1 MTFGDKLCKLRK
13 EKNLTQEQL
22 ADILKV
28 SRQSVSKWESGIAY
42 PETEKLIAL
51 ANLFECSTDY
61 LLKDDCLDN
70 NYNVCLAV
78 EPPIRH
84 QRIIGYIL
92 LAVSLIAGILIPL
105 LAKSEESIFF
115 ALIFSVAVLCCSLIC
130 LFVKLNA
137 GYWCAWAVASP
148 LLSFSTYIVGLNFLF
163 RLNLALI
170 LFYAVMFFIARKI
183 FNKDIIKSGKKTKL
197 LILSWVVFVGLIWGL
212 YSISILGGTDILI
225 NLFSHAVMALL
236 ITYTACYTKK

>member
-28 SRQSVSKWESGIAY
+28 SRQSVSKWESGAAY
-42 PETEKLIAL
+42 PETEKLICL

-61 LLKDDCLDN
+61 LLKDECIDN
-70 NYNVCLAV
+70 NFNVGSAA
-78 EPPIRH
+78 EYPTHH

-105 LAKSEESIFF
+105 LASSEESIFF
-115 ALIFSVAVLCCSLIC
+115 ALIISAAVLCCSVIC
-130 LFVKLNA
+130 LFAKHNA

-163 RLNLALI
+163 RLNLSLV
-170 LFYAVMFFIARKI
+170 LFYAIMFFVARKI
-183 FNKDIIKSGKKTKL
+183 FNIDIAVSNKKTKL
-197 LILSWVVFVGLIWGL
+197 LILGWVAFVGLIFGL
-212 YSISILGGTDILI
+212 YSISTLGGTDILI
-225 NLFSHAVMALL
+225 NLISHAGMAFLV
-236 ITYTACYTKK
+236 TYTACYTKR